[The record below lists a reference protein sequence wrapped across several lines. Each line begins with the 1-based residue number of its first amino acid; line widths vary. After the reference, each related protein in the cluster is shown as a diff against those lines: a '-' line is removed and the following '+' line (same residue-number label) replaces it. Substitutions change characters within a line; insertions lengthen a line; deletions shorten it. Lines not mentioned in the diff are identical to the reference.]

1 MTRKNVFKLKLPNI
15 DCKQPHNNALVWT
28 QNICSVFMCRCK
40 AFVPFS
46 FSKLHFQIYL
56 AKCGG
61 GLSRV
66 NSGLAN
72 YLTVVNFN

>member
-1 MTRKNVFKLKLPNI
+1 MTRKNIFKLKLPNI

-28 QNICSVFMCRCK
+28 QNICSIFMCGRK
-40 AFVPFS
+40 TSVLFS
-46 FSKLHFQIYL
+46 FSKLRFQIYP

-72 YLTVVNFN
+72 YLTVGNFN